1 MPRRSKRIKARTQSG
16 GIFHI
21 LPRKNVSDIL
31 TFFTIFEVARLH
43 RYVCKEFRDAGQ
55 ARIEE
60 RGGRKLYEE
69 SEIYFHGFEG
79 EKINVPLSKAL
90 MLASQALG
98 CRIAFL
104 DEQSGK
110 YNSLN
115 LSAAQEEILSDEEK
129 LNILKECKV
138 IALKEPAYAVAE
150 DLLGDFYLDG
160 YGGETNKDKASVWFK
175 KAAEK
180 GNISASYSLAA
191 CYEDGEGGVEVDE
204 SKAIKL
210 YEVCASAGFSRGR
223 YALGSA
229 YENGEGGLLVD
240 IPRAVSLYKESAEQ
254 GDEVAQ
260 YWLGYLYTNGTG
272 DGPPE
277 TISIDVSRAVKWSK
291 LAADQMYGDALY
303 QMGLFYCNGY
313 GEIEQ
318 NSGTMFQY
326 FIKSSNRGNVDVFDW
341 LGICYKEGYG
351 VSVDLEQAL
360 KWYRKC
366 VDSAE
371 HNPNHYMYG
380 DGDIINDMTELISK
394 LERELAEDEAPWHVL
409 VD

>member
-69 SEIYFHGFEG
+69 SEIYFHGFKG
-79 EKINVPLSKAL
+79 ENINVPLSKAL

-115 LSAAQEEILSDEEK
+115 FSAAQEEILSDEEK

-180 GNISASYSLAA
+180 GNINAAYSLAV

-210 YEVCASAGFSRGR
+210 FEVCASAGFCQGR
-223 YALGSA
+223 YDLGEA
-229 YENGEGGLLVD
+229 YENGDGGFEVD
-240 IPRAVSLYKESAEQ
+240 IPRAVGLYKESAEQ
-254 GDEVAQ
+254 GDPEAQ
-260 YWLGYLYTNGTG
+260 DWLGYLYQNGTG

-277 TISIDVSRAVKWSK
+277 TISSDESLAVKWTT
-291 LAADQMYGDALY
+291 LAADQKYDRALY
-303 QMGLFYCNGY
+303 QMGKFYYNGY

-318 NSGTMFQY
+318 NSDTAFQY
-326 FIKSSNRGNVDVFDW
+326 FIKSSNQGSVDVFDW

-371 HNPNHYMYG
+371 HNPDHKMYG
-380 DGDIINDMTELISK
+380 DGDAINELTERIRQV
-394 LERELAEDEAPWHVL
+394 ERDIAEEEVPWHVL
-409 VD
+409 VE